1 MSENDTRKGESLMEI
16 ITTYNKRREEM
27 GQGESTGSN
36 YFIHFHWQGKQ
47 LKIAQKKP
55 SITFT

>member
-1 MSENDTRKGESLMEI
+1 MWMSENDTRKGESLMEI

-36 YFIHFHWQGKQ
+36 YFIHFH
-47 LKIAQKKP
+47 
-55 SITFT
+55 